1 MVALDLVE
9 TLALDAIWRG
19 TTDDVSALADQVQ
32 ASFSA
37 QGLFVREKN
46 ELIKDPAA
54 AREIIERR
62 VTNLLSRQPA
72 LARLG
77 IV

>member
-1 MVALDLVE
+1 VTAEWALT
-9 TLALDAIWRG
+9 TLLSS
-19 TTDDVSALADQVQ
+19 SASDPNDRDRAEMIVGVTG
-32 ASFSA
+32 FSA